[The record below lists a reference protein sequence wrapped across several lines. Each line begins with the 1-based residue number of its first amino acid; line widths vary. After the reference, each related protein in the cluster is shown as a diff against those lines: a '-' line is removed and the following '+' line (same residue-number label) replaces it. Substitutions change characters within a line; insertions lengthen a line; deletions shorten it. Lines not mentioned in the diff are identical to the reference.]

1 MWLRPRSKLKLI
13 HGSLTADPSHEQ
25 ERMQATSLE
34 LQAPEAILAGARQID
49 RTLKLVGF
57 GPFES

>member
-34 LQAPEAILAGARQID
+34 LQAPEAILAGSTD
-49 RTLKLVGF
+49 RTMKIVGF
-57 GPFES
+57 GKYES